1 LVTFTFHD
9 KHIASLTTLF
19 EYDYDPNKAST
30 LSNDQQSCYVSKS
43 IEASSAIGS
52 TFIPNNTL
60 FTCQYF
66 FKLHYK
72 NKKEFVLANESK
84 IQILLHSMG
93 TYF

>member
-1 LVTFTFHD
+1 MFTFHD
-9 KHIASLTTLF
+9 KHTASLTTLLEF
-19 EYDYDPNKAST
+19 DYDPNQASA
-30 LSNDQQSCYVSKS
+30 LSSDQQSYCVSQS
-43 IEASSAIGS
+43 IETSSSIGS
-52 TFIPNNTL
+52 TLIPNNTL

-72 NKKEFVLANESK
+72 NKKEFVLGNESK